1 MSYEI
6 CKLYSV
12 KTSARVDV
20 ISMVDELSEAQHGYF
35 TRAQAHDVGVLD
47 AQLTRATSYGQIRR
61 LDHGVYRV
69 AGAGIDGHADL
80 RIAWLRLDPKRRP
93 RVRTKNPTIWVSH
106 QSAAALLGLGTF
118 IPPGHQFISTVRK
131 QLRADDVRV
140 QVRPDGLDSSEWVIR
155 DGMAVTSP
163 LQTLVDLDAVHTDGG
178 HLGAFLRDALDTG
191 AIRTEQVAQ
200 ITLRTPFQALLEMAE
215 GSSRA

>member
-1 MSYEI
+1 MQ
-6 CKLYSV
+6 
-12 KTSARVDV
+12 TTARVDV
-20 ISMVDELSEAQHGYF
+20 ISMIDELSEAQHGYF
-35 TRAQAHDVGVLD
+35 TRAQASDVGVLD
-47 AQLTRATSYGQIRR
+47 AQLTRATGYGQIRR

-93 RVRTKNPTIWVSH
+93 RERTKDPTIWVSH
-106 QSAAALLGLGTF
+106 QSAATLLDLGTF
-118 IPPGHQFISTVRK
+118 IPPAHQFISTIRK
-131 QLRADDVRV
+131 QLRADSVRV
-140 QVRPDGLDSSEWVIR
+140 QVRPDGLDSSQWVIR

-163 LQTLVDLDAVHTDGG
+163 LQTLVDLDAVNTDGG

-200 ITLRTPFQALLEMAE
+200 ITLRTPFKALLGMA
-215 GSSRA
+215 GGDSRA